1 MEKDSVPETGGHSNQ
16 NDAFYHILEY
26 IDTHSGEPLEIQE
39 LADMCHMSYSHFAR
53 LFRESYG
60 RSCREYITYIRLN
73 KAQDYLLHTDYDLNE
88 IALETG
94 FFDASHF
101 IRTYKKWRGIT
112 PKQERVLYL
121 IDEFHKRDINV
132 LAEGIENKEELDFLL
147 TTDVDY
153 LQGYYLGMP
162 E

>member
-1 MEKDSVPETGGHSNQ
+1 MWEIRHSN
-16 NDAFYHILEY
+16 NVGMTDFLRDY
-26 IDTHSGEPLEIQE
+26 IDTHSGEPLEIQK
-39 LADMCHMSYSHFAR
+39 LADICHMSYSNFAK
-53 LFRESYG
+53 LFRECYG

-112 PKQERVLYL
+112 PKQERLKMRN
-121 IDEFHKRDINV
+121 H
-132 LAEGIENKEELDFLL
+132 
-147 TTDVDY
+147 
-153 LQGYYLGMP
+153 
-162 E
+162 